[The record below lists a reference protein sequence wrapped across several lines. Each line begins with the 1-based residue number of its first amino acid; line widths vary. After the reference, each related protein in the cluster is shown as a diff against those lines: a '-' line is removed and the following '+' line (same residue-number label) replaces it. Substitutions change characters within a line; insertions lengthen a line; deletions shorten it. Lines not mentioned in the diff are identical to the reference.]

1 MATKKSAKKAAK
13 KSAKKP
19 AKKSGRRT
27 EEMMLEAI
35 QALRD
40 NPDKYRSLQ
49 KALKKSKSD
58 KERVKQ
64 LLQYATSDREL
75 AALLPARVAG
85 GGEQQLMWTT
95 VTVTTIFILEG
106 SAY

>member
-1 MATKKSAKKAAK
+1 
-13 KSAKKP
+13 
-19 AKKSGRRT
+19 
-27 EEMMLEAI
+27 MMLQAI

-40 NPDKYRSLQ
+40 NPEKYRSLQ

-58 KERVKQ
+58 KERVSQ
-64 LLQYATSDREL
+64 LLKYATSDREL
-75 AALLPARVAG
+75 AALLPAKVAK

>member
-1 MATKKSAKKAAK
+1 MATTKTAKKAAK
-13 KSAKKP
+13 KSTSKP
-19 AKKSGRRT
+19 AKKTGGPT
-27 EEMMLEAI
+27 EEMMIEAI

-40 NPDKYRSLQ
+40 NPKKYRALQ

-58 KERVKQ
+58 RDRVKQ
-64 LLQYATSDREL
+64 LLHYATSDREL
-75 AALLPARVAG
+75 AALLPAKVAK